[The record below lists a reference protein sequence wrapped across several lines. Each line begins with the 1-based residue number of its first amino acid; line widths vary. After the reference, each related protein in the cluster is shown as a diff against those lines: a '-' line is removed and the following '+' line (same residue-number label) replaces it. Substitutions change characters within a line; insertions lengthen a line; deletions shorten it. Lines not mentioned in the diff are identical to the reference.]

1 MCPAFNTICGAVDS
15 CHLADA
21 PTCPAGLINPAMPL
35 LIAGAVASAATAG
48 VLGSTVVIPRL
59 KQLPEQS
66 LQLET
71 VRQKLLAQVRG
82 IRDQSILICAAIG
95 QTFFPSLNMKVSGC
109 SHTLEGGGLHSPAA
123 CPCACPGAS
132 FTSGHDSQLC
142 SFLLACVRWWRAWTS

>member
-1 MCPAFNTICGAVDS
+1 MGDSVLTAEGSGSGCLAVRHLIQGKTHSRGCTKAGLLVCPTLNVVCGAVDS
-15 CHLADA
+15 CHVADA
-21 PTCPAGLINPAMPL
+21 PTCLAGLINPAMPL

-82 IRDQSILICAAIG
+82 IR
-95 QTFFPSLNMKVSGC
+95 
-109 SHTLEGGGLHSPAA
+109 
-123 CPCACPGAS
+123 
-132 FTSGHDSQLC
+132 
-142 SFLLACVRWWRAWTS
+142 